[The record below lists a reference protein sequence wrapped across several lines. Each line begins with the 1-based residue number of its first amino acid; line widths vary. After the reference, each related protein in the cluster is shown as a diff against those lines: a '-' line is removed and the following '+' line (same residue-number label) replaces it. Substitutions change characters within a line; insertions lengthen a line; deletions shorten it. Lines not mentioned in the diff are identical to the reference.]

1 VLFNDLEQLLAGF
14 FSHQSIKYDLAF
26 SLVQN
31 VLLAVFRGQ
40 ILVELAIQLVTRFL
54 DKDKTTHDNKN
65 LPQGRL
71 LAVRHRIFGQFQQE
85 WLSQAQIAP
94 RSLAQVRT

>member
-1 VLFNDLEQLLAGF
+1 VLLDDLKQLFTGF
-14 FSHQSIKYDLAF
+14 LRHQSIKYDLAL

-65 LPQGRL
+65 LPQGCL
-71 LAVRHRIFGQFQQE
+71 LAV
-85 WLSQAQIAP
+85 
-94 RSLAQVRT
+94 

>member
-31 VLLAVFRGQ
+31 DLLAGFRGQ

-94 RSLAQVRT
+94 RSLAQVRA